1 MTEIPLEELKSEK
14 CLRISGEDLL
24 DLLGVRVAQPLGD
37 VSGAEGGNKAHAAMQ
52 AVQRAFDPSKS
63 RVIVLDIRP
72 ADEFAHGA
80 LPLALNVPRQTA
92 FVSLAELSASESGSI
107 GEAGN
112 GSAKGTPPP
121 ILVQAPTNAGAGAGA
136 QQLAGR
142 AASAQAD
149 TSSSNVRSAID
160 ADGVEFTMRDA
171 ELLALLLRR
180 RSLIK
185 VVVGSNT
192 KHESDFSNRL
202 LLLGVHRLCFLHRG
216 LEPFKHS
223 PYLIVSESI

>member
-24 DLLGVRVAQPLGD
+24 DLLGVRIAQPLGD
-37 VSGAEGGNKAHAAMQ
+37 VSGAEGSNKALAAMQ
-52 AVQRAFDPSKS
+52 AVQRTFDPSKS

-92 FVSLAELSASESGSI
+92 FVPTSELSASESGSI
-107 GEAGN
+107 GETGS

-121 ILVQAPTNAGAGAGA
+121 VLVQAPTNAGA
-136 QQLAGR
+136 QQLSGR
-142 AASAQAD
+142 AASAQAE
-149 TSSSNVRSAID
+149 TSTVRSAID
-160 ADGVEFTMRDA
+160 ADGVEFTMLDA